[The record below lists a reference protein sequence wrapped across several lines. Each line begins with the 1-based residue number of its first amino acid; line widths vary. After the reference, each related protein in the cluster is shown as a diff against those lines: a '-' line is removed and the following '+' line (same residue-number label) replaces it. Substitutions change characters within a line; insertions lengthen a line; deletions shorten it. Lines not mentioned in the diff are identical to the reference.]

1 MYDFV
6 ELLAPHLPKKFV
18 RKAEQM
24 KTQEQLD
31 QRTTELTIPYHGIE
45 GGLAA
50 SQA

>member
-6 ELLAPHLPKKFV
+6 ELLPPHLPKKFV

-24 KTQEQLD
+24 KTQEELD
-31 QRTTELTIPYHGIE
+31 PTAAALAIPYHDIE
-45 GGLAA
+45 SGLAA